1 MIDLKARILEVL
13 KTRRVASLAT
23 VTPDG
28 KPWVR
33 YVVPTV
39 DEALGLTFATHLR
52 SRKVAHIRAN
62 PEVHLTA
69 GVTQLETARSY
80 VQVQGTA
87 EIVTDTGAK
96 KAYWKEHLRVY
107 FQGPEDLD
115 YCLVVITPYR
125 IELVSSHSTAPQVWM
140 PA

>member
-1 MIDLKARILEVL
+1 MTDLKARILDVL

-23 VTPDG
+23 VTSEG

-33 YVVPTV
+33 YVVPTP
-39 DEALGLTFATHLR
+39 DEELRLTFATHLR
-52 SRKVAHIRAN
+52 SRKVAQIRDN
-62 PEVHLTA
+62 PEVHLTQ
-69 GVTQLETARSY
+69 GVTRLETARSY

-87 EIVTDTGAK
+87 SIVTDPAAK
-96 KAYWKEHLRVY
+96 KAYWRDHLTAY
-107 FQGPEDLD
+107 FQGPEDAD

-125 IELVSSHSTAPQVWM
+125 IELLSAEATEPQVWM